1 MTASALMEA
10 AIEGKLDFLNGLKEN
25 VIVGER
31 VPVGTGFRNFE
42 DVNYEVVGSPFGT
55 GVLDEDL
62 DGYSS

>member
-1 MTASALMEA
+1 M
-10 AIEGKLDFLNGLKEN
+10 NGLKEN

-42 DVNYEVVGSPFGT
+42 DVGYEVEGVPFGT

-62 DGYSS
+62 EGLSS